1 MRSPWFLRVTA
12 GSATGALA
20 REVDWAA
27 TPLGVPSTWPPALR
41 LTVEMC
47 FNTRFPVLVTWGP
60 ELTMIYN
67 DGYREMLGTDKHPG
81 AMGSPFAEVW
91 KEIWDDLVPS
101 VERVMVHGQPTWAVD
116 QHLVMRRSGY
126 DEDTYFTFSY
136 SPIRD
141 ASDEV
146 RGLLDIATET
156 TERVVEQ
163 RRMRLLG
170 ELSVR
175 LAAARDRLAAIAA
188 VTTELLAAS
197 EDVVAADLWLRG
209 ADGRAVLQATTGP
222 ARVPPVPED
231 VVERVARTGAAE
243 ERGRTLVAPLVGA
256 GDAVAAGVLALTGG
270 SRRPWDAAYLSF
282 LRLIASAVGE
292 AVGGAVRHQTEVDHL
307 REVSDTLQAAI
318 VPEGSSVAGV
328 VARYLPAA
336 GDLAVGGDWY
346 DVVEL
351 APGRRALVVGDCV
364 GHGLDAAARMGQL
377 RAATRALLL
386 EDRSPAD
393 VLDALDRFA
402 RTLPGAECTT
412 LFCAVVDE
420 VEHSVVHSS
429 AGHLPPVLRRAAGGA
444 ELLVGGRG
452 AALGISTA
460 PRPEAVER
468 LADGDLLVVCTD
480 GLIERRRESLR
491 NGLARLVE
499 QVAAQP
505 AGERTASVADDL
517 LRSLA
522 PRGSQDDVA
531 LVVYRAG
538 AVADDD
544 GL

>member
-12 GSATGALA
+12 GSATGLLA

-27 TPLGVPSTWPPALR
+27 TPLGVPSTWPTALR
-41 LTVEMC
+41 VTVEMC

-67 DGYREMLGTDKHPG
+67 DGYRDCLGSDKHPG
-81 AMGSPFAEVW
+81 AMGAPVAEVW

-101 VERVMVHGQPTWAVD
+101 IERVMVHGEPTWAVD
-116 QHLVMRRSGY
+116 QHLLMHRSGY
-126 DEDTYFTFSY
+126 DEDTFFTYSY

-141 ASDEV
+141 SSDTV
-146 RGLLDIATET
+146 RGFLDIATET

-170 ELSVR
+170 DLATALSAAHGLDRIARVTADV
-175 LAAARDRLAAIAA
+175 LAGSA
-188 VTTELLAAS
+188 
-197 EDVVAADLWLRG
+197 DVVASDLWLRG
-209 ADGRAVLQATTGP
+209 AGGALERRAGSPGASAPAVPREVL
-222 ARVPPVPED
+222 D
-231 VVERVARTGAAE
+231 RVARSSAPE
-243 ERGRTLVAPLVGA
+243 VLGRTLVAPLTGT
-256 GDAVAAGVLALTGG
+256 GVAAPVGVLALTAGP
-270 SRRPWDAAYLSF
+270 RRPWDEANRAF
-282 LRLIASAVGE
+282 LGLVATAVAE
-292 AVGGAVRHQTEVDHL
+292 AVGGTVRHQIEVDHL

-328 VARYLPAA
+328 VARYLPAV

-351 APGRRALVVGDCV
+351 GPGRRALVVGDCV

-393 VLDALDRFA
+393 VLDGLDRFA

-412 LFCAVVDE
+412 VFCAVVDE
-420 VEHSVVHSS
+420 VEHSVVHAS

-444 ELLVGGRG
+444 EMLVGGRG
-452 AALGISTA
+452 AALGIATA
-460 PRPEAVER
+460 PWPEAVER
-468 LADGDLLVVCTD
+468 MSDGDLLVVCTD

-491 NGLARLVE
+491 QGLDRLVAE
-499 QVAAQP
+499 VAAQP
-505 AGERTASVADDL
+505 AGARTASVADDL
-517 LRSLA
+517 LRA
-522 PRGSQDDVA
+522 FVPHGAEDDVA

-544 GL
+544 GG

>member
-27 TPLGVPSTWPPALR
+27 TPLGVPSTWPTALR
-41 LTVEMC
+41 VTVEMC
-47 FNTRFPVLVTWGP
+47 FNTRFPVLVAWGP

-67 DGYREMLGTDKHPG
+67 DGYRDCLGSDKHPA
-81 AMGSPFAEVW
+81 AMGAPVAEVW

-101 VERVMVHGQPTWAVD
+101 IERVMVHGQPTWAVD
-116 QHLVMRRSGY
+116 QHLLMHRSGY
-126 DEDTYFTFSY
+126 DEDTYFTYSY

-141 ASDEV
+141 SSDTV
-146 RGLLDIATET
+146 RGFLDIATET

-170 ELSVR
+170 DLSSA
-175 LAAARDRLAAIAA
+175 LSAAHGLEAIADA
-188 VTTELLAAS
+188 TMDVLTGSADVAAS
-197 EDVVAADLWLRG
+197 DLWLRG
-209 ADGRAVLQATTGP
+209 ARGVLERRVGATVPGVPTVPREVLDRVAGTG
-222 ARVPPVPED
+222 APED
-231 VVERVARTGAAE
+231 L
-243 ERGRTLVAPLVGA
+243 GRTLVAPLTGTGLSA
-256 GDAVAAGVLALTGG
+256 PAGVVALTAGP
-270 SRRPWDAAYLSF
+270 RRPWDEANRAF
-282 LRLIASAVGE
+282 LLLVASTVGE
-292 AVGGAVRHQTEVDHL
+292 ALAGTLRHQLEVDHL

-328 VARYLPAA
+328 VARYLPAV

-351 APGRRALVVGDCV
+351 GPGRRALVVGDCV

-393 VLDALDRFA
+393 VLDGLDRFA

-412 LFCAVVDE
+412 VFCGVVDE
-420 VEHSVVHSS
+420 VEHTVVHSS

-444 ELLVGGRG
+444 EMLVGGRG

-468 LADGDLLVVCTD
+468 LTDGDLLVVCTD
-480 GLIERRRESLR
+480 GLIERRRETLR
-491 NGLARLVE
+491 AGLDRLVAE
-499 QVAAQP
+499 VAAQP
-505 AGERTASVADDL
+505 ADARTASVADDL
-517 LRSLA
+517 IRALA
-522 PRGSQDDVA
+522 PHGAEDDVA

-538 AVADDD
+538 AVAADD
-544 GL
+544 LP